1 MYKVAVIPG
10 DGIGPEQMEA
20 ALRVL
25 KAVEEK
31 LGVGLEFLRVEAGDR
46 ALKET
51 GFALPEET
59 LRCVREADASLK
71 GPVGETAADVIV
83 RLRQLLDLY
92 ANVRLVKAYPS
103 VPSMRPDIDF
113 VIVRENT
120 EDLYKGM
127 EFMADPETAVC
138 LRLITRKGSERIAKY
153 AFEMAQR
160 RGAKRKVTIV
170 HKGNVLRLT
179 DGLFVKVCREVAK
192 AHPDVT
198 CEELLVDT
206 AALDLI
212 RRPQA
217 FDVIVT
223 TNMFG
228 DILSDEA
235 AQLVGGLGMAP
246 SGNIGAER
254 ALFEPVHGCAPDI
267 AGRQVANPCSLI
279 LSSAMML
286 QWLGERRKD
295 EKCLIAGKAI
305 ERGVAEALSK
315 GFLTR
320 DLGGNLK
327 TPDMGAAIAK
337 EVLRLLNSR

>member
-1 MYKVAVIPG
+1 MYRVAVIPG

-25 KAVEEK
+25 KIVEEK
-31 LGVGLEFLRVEAGDR
+31 LTLGLELLKVEAGDR
-46 ALKET
+46 ALKDT
-51 GFALPEET
+51 GSALPEET
-59 LRCVREADASLK
+59 LNCVQDAEVSLK
-71 GPVGETAADVIV
+71 GPVGQTAADVIV
-83 RLRQLLDLY
+83 RLRLLLDLY
-92 ANVRLVKAYPS
+92 ANVRPVKAYPS

-127 EFMADPETAVC
+127 EFMADAETAVC
-138 LRLITRKGSERIAKY
+138 LRLITRRGSERIAVY
-153 AFEMAQR
+153 AFETAQKRGVKR
-160 RGAKRKVTIV
+160 RVTAV

-179 DGLFVKVCREVAK
+179 CGLFVKACREVAK
-192 AHPDVT
+192 AYPDIAYD
-198 CEELLVDT
+198 ELLVDT
-206 AALDLI
+206 AALDII

-217 FDVIVT
+217 FDILLT

-246 SGNIGAER
+246 SANIGAER

-267 AGRQVANPCSLI
+267 AGKQIANPCSLI
-279 LSSAMML
+279 LASAMML
-286 QWLGERRKD
+286 QWLGERHKD
-295 EKCLIAGKAI
+295 DKCLTAAKAVDS
-305 ERGVAEALSK
+305 GVAQALSR

-320 DLGGNLK
+320 DLGGNLR
-327 TPDMGAAIAK
+327 TQDMGIAVAK
-337 EVLRLLNSR
+337 EVSRLLTSR

>member
-1 MYKVAVIPG
+1 VYKIAVISG

-25 KAVEEK
+25 ETVEEK
-31 LGVGLEFLRVEAGDR
+31 LTLGIEFLRVEAGDR
-46 ALKET
+46 ALRET
-51 GFALPEET
+51 GSALPEGT

-92 ANVRLVKAYPS
+92 ANVRPVKAYPS
-103 VPSMRPDIDF
+103 VPSLRPDIDF

-127 EFMADPETAVC
+127 EFMADAETAVC
-138 LRLITRKGSERIAKY
+138 LRLITRRGSERIARY
-153 AFEMAQR
+153 AFDTAQR
-160 RGAKRKVTIV
+160 RGLKRKVTVV

-179 DGLFVKVCREVAK
+179 DGLFAKVCREVAK
-192 AHPDVT
+192 AYPDVA

-212 RRPQA
+212 RRPQV
-217 FDVIVT
+217 FDVLVT

-246 SGNIGAER
+246 SGNIGATR

-267 AGRQVANPCSLI
+267 AGKQIANPCSLI
-279 LSSAMML
+279 LASRMML

-295 EKCLIAGKAI
+295 ERCLTAAKAV

-315 GFLTR
+315 GFLTK

-327 TPDMGAAIAK
+327 TKDMGIAVAR
-337 EVLRLLNSR
+337 EVSRLLNSR